1 LIMDR
6 IRNTWS
12 LMKSSFAVLKQEKK
26 LLLFPLFSG
35 VCTVIILL
43 SFFFPLLI
51 FESSWVDSLKTGIPD
66 TAFYVLIFIF
76 YFLNYFIMIFFNAAA
91 VVSAIYVMQG
101 GTPSISQALNMVM
114 KRIGPLTGWAL
125 IAATVGLIINT
136 LENQSDKF
144 GSLFTGILGL
154 SWTVVSFLVL
164 PILVIEKKGPV
175 DSLKES
181 ARMLKNSWGEQL
193 LGHFSFGLFFFL
205 LMIPGIVF
213 VGFMFA
219 TGEAIGFLAL
229 GMFILY
235 TTCLAMIQWILQSI
249 YMGAVYMYVRD
260 DRIPDNFSV
269 SQISRSMH

>member
-1 LIMDR
+1 MNR

-12 LMKSSFAVLKQEKK
+12 LMKSSFSVLKQEKK

-35 VCTVIILL
+35 ICTLMILF
-43 SFFFPLLI
+43 SFFFPLLV
-51 FESSWVDSLKTGIPD
+51 FESSWLDFLKTGIPD

-101 GTPSISQALNMVM
+101 GTPSISQALNIVM

-125 IAATVGLIINT
+125 IAATVGLIINS
-136 LENQSDKF
+136 LENQSDRF
-144 GSLFTGILGL
+144 GSLFTGLLGL
-154 SWTVVSFLVL
+154 SWTVISFLVL
-164 PILVIEKKGPV
+164 PILVIENKGPIA
-175 DSLKES
+175 SLKES

-205 LMIPGIVF
+205 LMIPGIAI

-219 TGEAIGFLAL
+219 AGETIGFLAL
-229 GMFILY
+229 GLFILY
-235 TTCLAMIQWILQSI
+235 ALLLAMIQWILQSI

-260 DRIPDNFSV
+260 DRIPDSFSV
-269 SQISRSMH
+269 SQMSQAMH